1 MATKNVESLVL
12 VGKGNGLVIIPAKS
26 PLTRLNYFDGKFL
39 RASDL
44 KSEQDYVRQLVR
56 LSNQA
61 GGSGVVHG
69 FDLTLGGGDT
79 LDLGPGLG
87 INPDGRVL
95 LLPQD
100 VSIGIQELIDKSQ
113 KLQTFDNGKK
123 GATDVFGDC
132 VMAGDAPPVNASHPN
147 DLYLIVVSPAEALC
161 GEEDVYGK
169 LCEEACSTSTDRPFA
184 IEGIIVRAIPL
195 MLRTPLPQS
204 KAVSITSKLHL
215 RSRVA
220 SAYFED
226 ERQRVAGMIS
236 KFGLAQQ
243 VWCLGADAA
252 SGNGLPIGVIARAGG
267 TTVFL
272 DPWIARRERMDTPPR
287 RYWQWRMMM
296 RPWDVFL
303 AQILQFQCQLRDL
316 FDGVTPG
323 QDDPCGDAR
332 TVIGEAA
339 KKLADFIKAQ
349 KDSPFQFAS
358 TADGVSSE
366 EMFKAKLI
374 ELESMS
380 QKLTATEAQM
390 QVTTGNRLL
399 LRNGFVEL
407 PSAGYLPVSPEAK
420 MSVEDQ
426 VRQLMGEGVDLR
438 FCIVRADF
446 VAHALEE
453 AQHMERISLIQG
465 LEDPKQK
472 PRVDILI
479 PDGELAAQT
488 VTRTAFAVDAKLQS
502 KFTAVRGEEE
512 VSQSTPADSFK
523 GVARA
528 EKLSSGGTAFYFA
541 SSSPAATSPL
551 FLSGAQTFGT
561 FDGVAQPPAPKTVPI
576 GIWLSLRSEDDLL
589 ALKPGDKTDVIGE
602 VVMASGPQNAADLRY
617 RGEIKGELTIN
628 TSNQPQF
635 PVEGKLAASFTQE
648 SSSNPAQ
655 SGTDESEFFAKQQGP
670 SIEMRLNVEA
680 VSFQINANWT
690 NPDKVQADLKT
701 DVRLTE
707 RFLLEI
713 DLTSALNK
721 DENVFNATDSNHVLA
736 VDALKLAGAALK
748 QADFVARKSEL
759 LFPAAPAASTAIRA
773 RRDWVLF
780 HRRRDKDCGGGV
792 AVTTRRY
799 QVYELLVPAGTDAA
813 NTVPKQPPTA
823 DEILKTPPE
832 FFKRFLPLGIATFSD
847 SSLVGDHAALKSAWQ
862 KAAGASILWSA
873 IANEDAAAKDGDSLA
888 LARLATLRSEL
899 DQVSPDARADVLP
912 VVPPP
917 LAMPDTDGVIVF
929 IVGSIEVS
937 ADLAI
942 SQTAGFIRTGNAR
955 TITYELTAIN
965 NGPGAAKDVAID
977 NGIPQNTTFLSA
989 DVITGTG
996 WNKAAPNVGVGGAVT
1011 FSKASVANGEKAVF
1025 RIVVT
1030 LSPNMTGGTIT
1041 NTATIKSSNTDP
1053 VSSNNSDTEV
1063 INLSSPPPPLPP
1075 P

>member
-95 LLPQD
+95 LLPQE

-113 KLQTFDNGKK
+113 ELQTFHKGKK
-123 GATDVFGDC
+123 GATETFGDC

-195 MLRTPLPQS
+195 ILRTPLPQS
-204 KAVSITSKLHL
+204 KVVSITSKLHL

-226 ERQRVAGMIS
+226 ERQRVASMIS

-316 FDGVTPG
+316 FDGGLTPG
-323 QDDPCGDAR
+323 QEDPCGDAR

-339 KKLADFIKAQ
+339 KKLADFIKVQ
-349 KDSPFQFAS
+349 KDSPFKFAS

-366 EMFKAKLI
+366 ETFKAKLF

-399 LRNGFVEL
+399 IRNGFVEL

-438 FCIVRADF
+438 FCIVRPDF

-479 PDGELAAQT
+479 PDGELA
-488 VTRTAFAVDAKLQS
+488 TRTEPRIGFAVDAKLQTTITTS
-502 KFTAVRGEEE
+502 RGEQE
-512 VSQSTPADSFK
+512 VSQTTVDPFK

-528 EKLSSGGTAFYFA
+528 ERLSSGGTAFYFA
-541 SSSPAATSPL
+541 SNSPAATSPL
-551 FLSGAQTFGT
+551 FMGGGQTFERAFDAGAQ
-561 FDGVAQPPAPKTVPI
+561 PAVGRTAPL
-576 GIWLSLRSEDDLL
+576 GIWLSLRSEDNLL
-589 ALKPGDKTDVIGE
+589 ALKPGDKTDVTGE
-602 VVMASGPQNAADLRY
+602 VVMASGPQNVAELRY

-628 TSNQPQF
+628 APNQQQF
-635 PVEGKLAASFTQE
+635 PIEGKLAATFTQQ
-648 SSSNPAQ
+648 SSSSPSQ
-655 SGTDESEFFAKQQGP
+655 SGSDESEFFARQQGP
-670 SIEMRLNVEA
+670 SLEIRLNVDQ
-680 VSFQINANWT
+680 VGFQINANWT

-701 DVRLTE
+701 DVRLTD
-707 RFLLEI
+707 RFLFEI
-713 DLTSALNK
+713 DLPSTLNK
-721 DENVFNATDSNHVLA
+721 DENVFNAADSNHVMA
-736 VDALKLAGAALK
+736 VDALNLAGAALK
-748 QADFVARKSEL
+748 QPDFVAKKSEL
-759 LFPAAPAASTAIRA
+759 LFPSAPAPSTAIRA
-773 RRDWVLF
+773 TRDWVLF
-780 HRRRDKDCGGGV
+780 HRRRDKNCGGV

-813 NTVPKQPPTA
+813 STVPKQAPTV

-832 FFKRFLPLGIATFSD
+832 FFKRFLPLGIATYSD
-847 SSLVGDHAALKSAWQ
+847 ASLLGDLPALKSAWQ
-862 KAAGASILWSA
+862 KAPGASILWSA
-873 IANEDAAAKDGDSLA
+873 IANEGDAVKDGDSLS
-888 LARLATLRSEL
+888 LTRLATLRSEL
-899 DQVSPDARADVLP
+899 DQVSPNARADVLP
-912 VVPPP
+912 IVPPP
-917 LAMPDTDGVIVF
+917 LVKPDTDGVIVF
-929 IVGSIEVS
+929 IVGSIEAS

-942 SQTAGFIRTGNAR
+942 SQTATRGSNPTTGR
-955 TITYELTAIN
+955 TITFELTAIN
-965 NGPGAAKDVAID
+965 NGPGAAKDVTID
-977 NGIPQNTTFLSA
+977 DVLPQNTTFLSA
-989 DVITGTG
+989 DVISGTG
-996 WNKAAPNVGVGGAVT
+996 WNKAAPNVGVPGAVT
-1011 FSKASVANGEKAVF
+1011 FSKASVPNGEKAVF

-1030 LSPNMTGGTIT
+1030 ISANMTGGTIT
-1041 NTATIKSSNTDP
+1041 NTATIKSPTTDP

-1063 INLSSPPPPLPP
+1063 INLSSPP
-1075 P
+1075 

>member
-100 VSIGIQELIDKSQ
+100 VSIGIQELINKSQ
-113 KLQTFDNGKK
+113 ELQTFNKGKK

-195 MLRTPLPQS
+195 ILRTPLPQS
-204 KAVSITSKLHL
+204 KVVSITSKLHL

-226 ERQRVAGMIS
+226 ERQRVASMIS

-252 SGNGLPIGVIARAGG
+252 TGNGLPIGVIARAGG

-316 FDGVTPG
+316 FEGVTPG
-323 QDDPCGDAR
+323 QEDPCGDAR

-339 KKLADFIKAQ
+339 KKLADFIRVQ
-349 KDSPFQFAS
+349 KDSPFRFAS

-366 EMFKAKLI
+366 ETFKAKLI

-438 FCIVRADF
+438 FCIVRPDY

-479 PDGELAAQT
+479 PDGELATQT
-488 VTRTAFAVDAKLQS
+488 APRIGFAVDAKLQTTITTS
-502 KFTAVRGEEE
+502 RGEQD
-512 VSQSTPADSFK
+512 VSQTTTDPFK

-528 EKLSSGGTAFYFA
+528 ERLSSGGTAFYFA
-541 SSSPAATSPL
+541 SNSPAATSPL
-551 FLSGAQTFGT
+551 FMGGAQTFERN
-561 FDGVAQPPAPKTVPI
+561 FDAGAQPAVGRTAPL

-589 ALKPGDKTDVIGE
+589 ALKPGDKTDVTGE
-602 VVMASGPQNAADLRY
+602 VVMASGPQNVADLRY

-628 TSNQPQF
+628 TPSQPQF
-635 PVEGKLAASFTQE
+635 PIEGKVAATFTQE
-648 SSSNPAQ
+648 SSSSPSQ
-655 SGTDESEFFAKQQGP
+655 SGSDESEFLAKQQGA
-670 SIEMRLNVEA
+670 SLEIRLDVNRVK
-680 VSFQINANWT
+680 FQINANWT

-707 RFLLEI
+707 RFLFEI
-713 DLTSALNK
+713 DLPSALNK
-721 DENVFNATDSNHVLA
+721 DENVFNATDSNHVQA

-748 QADFVARKSEL
+748 QSDFVAQKSAL
-759 LFPAAPAASTAIRA
+759 LFPAAPAPSTAIRA
-773 RRDWVLF
+773 TRDWVLF
-780 HRRRDKDCGGGV
+780 HRRRDKDCGGV

-832 FFKRFLPLGIATFSD
+832 FFNRFLPLGIATYSD
-847 SSLVGDHAALKSAWQ
+847 ASLVSDLPALKSAWQ
-862 KAAGASILWSA
+862 KSPGASILWSA
-873 IANEDAAAKDGDSLA
+873 IANEGDAVKDGDSLS

-912 VVPPP
+912 IVPPP
-917 LAMPDTDGVIVF
+917 LAKPDTDGVIVF
-929 IVGSIEVS
+929 IVGAIEAS

-942 SQTAGFIRTGNAR
+942 SQTATLSGTAAGR
-955 TITYELTAIN
+955 TITIELTAIN
-965 NGPGAAKDVAID
+965 NGPGTAKDVTID
-977 NGIPQNTTFLSA
+977 DQIPQNTTFLSA
-989 DVITGTG
+989 DVITGSG

-1011 FSKASVANGEKAVF
+1011 FSKPSVPSGEKVVF
-1025 RIVVT
+1025 RIAVRI
-1030 LSPNMTGGTIT
+1030 SPNMTGGAIT
-1041 NTATIKSSNTDP
+1041 NTVTIKSPTTDP
-1053 VSSNNSDTEV
+1053 VSSNNSDTKV
-1063 INLSSPPPPLPP
+1063 INS
-1075 P
+1075 